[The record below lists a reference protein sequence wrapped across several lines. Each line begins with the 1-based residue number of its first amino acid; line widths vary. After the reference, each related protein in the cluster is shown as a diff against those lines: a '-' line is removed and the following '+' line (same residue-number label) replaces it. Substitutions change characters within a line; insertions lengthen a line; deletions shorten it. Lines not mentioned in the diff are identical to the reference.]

1 MNNNQIEA
9 LLREIKLKG
18 LDADDAGDYEVSE
31 TLTAARKAIQTW
43 QKNGRSGSL
52 PYQKE
57 LTTWGI
63 LEAAVS
69 EGEPADS
76 MSDEERALM
85 QAYEDAQ
92 AMLNNGRFHSARN
105 AFHALQT
112 KVESGTP
119 LAEKVNAGYDTAARK
134 LDQTITPLIEKA
146 NQYSQTHSDDL
157 DKQRDLWGEVLQKD
171 PDNTIAKQALQTLE
185 TEGDRVRI
193 EKEMV
198 RIAQSMQMALD
209 KSDLHA
215 ANRQLG
221 AIQGLAAD
229 NNFDDL
235 QLDLDDLVRDLT
247 KDRNDLR
254 QKLGAASTLSV
265 TGDTREA
272 YRQAREFMNAGVPV
286 MIDAGGLFGLVDAE
300 VDTIQLFAETRRRF
314 LSSLISLTQQRRQ
327 LADEQKQETP
337 VLAKKTLENALDLL
351 DDDLLAAEDH
361 DELKDTRQGIEN
373 ELAKVEE
380 RLRNHEKA
388 RELVLL
394 ADEPGV
400 SFEDKLKLYR
410 EAKEIYAEYRNLDNY
425 IEETQ
430 DALAAQL
437 AGRVKDM
444 MTQIRID
451 LSRDEFEK
459 ALTGVKETRA
469 KVYAEVPQPKAG
481 SELVLVLAGLEQ
493 LNQEI
498 IEADGEHH
506 TMMKLLSEVDGLLD
520 QYVEAPDPNLLGD
533 VRQLLDSLPSTQ
545 AQHQQVRQR
554 RLRLTSTQGDRENWR
569 QGMDAYRI
577 REWADAQTFLQ
588 QVADSPNAT
597 NQAEAERLTKRAQA
611 ALYTE
616 EARHAEL
623 ERNWRRAID
632 RYKEAN
638 RLFDEYGSDSQTNL
652 LHDDCR
658 DKLDSLKP
666 LEENDQRVRH
676 VISQAESLVREGQ
689 QSVQVRRSALERVE
703 PVSQFKK
710 AVEKL
715 LEVRQQD
722 TTLTAELERTLRD
735 GREAWRK
742 TYLEGM
748 SQAVRSKD
756 VIILQKA
763 VERGEDLQEQNL
775 LYEAADKQLLQK
787 LQEQLLDTEYA
798 NLKAEKTASPTLL
811 EQNRHKRWQ
820 IANPKTDELYEQ
832 YQSAMENRVLLEL
845 SEEQGKSSEAA
856 LQYLKE
862 EMRRPELYQ
871 SERLFREFMHL
882 CWGTGN
888 WQDASRQAES
898 LAYRAHVVQA
908 TEKSTVWGGLTE
920 AAKLLDR
927 GSLPSFE
934 AELQGLK
941 HVSQRFPDLD
951 FLIEDERKWLT
962 NWRLERLIRE
972 AQTAANSQDE
982 QELIKAAQLF
992 AEAHELNER
1001 DNRVQTGLQSLGRK
1015 LNNSLEIYAG
1025 QAQNINIRKSL
1036 AESIRRAED
1045 LIFILQSI
1053 QKVQAVLNLKQ
1064 ETQEALTDGREH
1076 IQGKLTP
1083 WKKVQAQFER
1093 LDKAKID
1100 YLTYPEPM
1108 RPDGEGGWRV
1118 RELVDQSATLLQIA
1132 QGDRELIQLINTK
1145 RETFTDLDNKAEEL
1159 NQQVHQLA
1167 QAIQAESFSEVLSAA
1182 NQLER
1187 LWNRYQ
1193 DEGFS
1198 GLDILVRHRYPYTE
1212 KEVRQ
1217 LREHKSEAKI
1227 QQANLEEWL
1236 NWAEQVELAYRDV
1249 KAVGSRID
1257 KHLDDLRLEQ
1267 PLYEIQKSCDL
1278 VLEKTAVFEEAL
1290 ERVPDS
1296 NPMSQK
1302 AAEAQDQVDET
1313 WRGEV
1318 LDNVNSYQNRASE
1331 LLAQIEDDLANFAKP
1346 LRQMRQA
1353 LDLLNM
1359 QIQQHE
1365 ESKNSR
1371 FRREKPFP
1379 TAQLR
1384 NATKRLKA
1392 CQEIDPSHD
1401 EVVTVMK
1408 KLREINR
1415 KYGES

>member
-1 MNNNQIEA
+1 MNNKQIET
-9 LLREIKLKG
+9 LLEEIQLLVPDVDENTQRSLAK
-18 LDADDAGDYEVSE
+18 
-31 TLTAARKAIQTW
+31 ARKAIVKW
-43 QKNGRSGSL
+43 KDNGMDSDM
-52 PYQKE
+52 PYQDE
-57 LTTWGI
+57 LAEWGI
-63 LEAAVS
+63 SADGVVAVDS
-69 EGEPADS
+69 NSPEGPEDGVDPALRTAFD
-76 MSDEERALM
+76 DAL
-85 QAYEDAQ
+85 
-92 AMLNNGRFHSARN
+92 AMLHNNRFHSARN
-105 AFHALQT
+105 AFKSLQA
-112 KVESGTP
+112 KVDSNSP
-119 LAEKVNAGYDTAARK
+119 LAAEIVEHYEDAARK
-134 LDQTITPLIEKA
+134 LEKQVKPLIERAEKYGQG
-146 NQYSQTHSDDL
+146 NEDDL
-157 DKQRDLWGEVLQKD
+157 EQRRTLWAAVTEVD
-171 PDNTIAKQALQTLE
+171 PDNQIAKQALENLQQ
-185 TEGDRVRI
+185 EGNRVGIQKEKDDILRDMERAIDR
-193 EKEMV
+193 
-198 RIAQSMQMALD
+198 
-209 KSDLHA
+209 SDLPS

-221 AIQGLAAD
+221 AIKALAEENEFAE
-229 NNFDDL
+229 L
-235 QLDLDDLVRDLT
+235 QAELDYTVEFINEQRAI
-247 KDRNDLR
+247 LR
-254 QKLGAASTLSV
+254 EKLGAASTLSV
-265 TGDTREA
+265 QGNTREGYKQSSA
-272 YRQAREFMNAGVPV
+272 FLAAGVSV
-286 MIDAGGLFGLVDAE
+286 MVDTAGWFGQANAE
-300 VDTIQLFAETRRRF
+300 VATIELHKKTRERYIA
-314 LSSLISLTQQRRQ
+314 SLIDLAHQRRT
-327 LADEQKQETP
+327 LADEQKVEAP
-337 VLAKKTLENALDLL
+337 KLALETLENALALL
-351 DDDLLAAEDH
+351 DDDLLTAEDKE
-361 DELKDTRQGIEN
+361 ELKDTHLGLEKETALI
-373 ELAKVEE
+373 KE
-380 RLRNHEKA
+380 RIRSYNQA
-388 RELVLL
+388 QELVVGANEAGLSYEEKL
-394 ADEPGV
+394 A
-400 SFEDKLKLYR
+400 FYR
-410 EAKEIYAEYRNLDNY
+410 EAKEIYPEYRNLDNY

-430 DALAAQL
+430 DALSAQL
-437 AGRVKDM
+437 AGHVKDL

-451 LSRDEFEK
+451 LSRDEFQK

-469 KVYAEVPQPKAG
+469 KVYAEVPQPKSG
-481 SELVLVLAGLEQ
+481 SELVNVLTELEQ

-498 IEADGEHH
+498 IEADGVHH
-506 TMMKLLSEVDGLLD
+506 AMMKLLFEVDELLD
-520 QYVEAPDPNLLGD
+520 QYVEAQNSNLLSD
-533 VRQLLDSLPSTQ
+533 VRQLLDSLPSAQ

-616 EARHAEL
+616 EARQAEL

-689 QSVQVRRSALERVE
+689 QSVQVRRSTLERVE

-735 GREAWRK
+735 AREAWRK

-756 VIILQKA
+756 VIILKKG
-763 VERGEDLQEQNL
+763 VERGEDLQQQNL
-775 LYEAADKQLLQK
+775 LYEAADKQLLQQ

-798 NLKAEKTASPTLL
+798 NLQAEKTASPALL

-845 SEEQGKSSEAA
+845 SQEQGKSSEAA

-882 CWGTGN
+882 CWRTGN

-898 LAYRAHVVQA
+898 LAYRAHVIQA
-908 TEKSTVWGGLTE
+908 AEKSTVWVGLTE
-920 AAKLLDR
+920 AAKLLDQ

-934 AELQGLK
+934 AEFQGLK
-941 HVSQRFPDLD
+941 SVGQRFPDLD
-951 FLIEDERKWLT
+951 FMIEDEREWLT
-962 NWRLERLIRE
+962 SWRLERLIRE

-992 AEAHELNER
+992 AEAHELDEK
-1001 DNRVQTGLQSLGRK
+1001 DNRVQTGLQSLGKK

-1025 QAQNINIRKSL
+1025 QAQNISIRKSL

-1045 LIFILQSI
+1045 LMFILQSI

-1093 LDKAKID
+1093 LDKTKID
-1100 YLTYPEPM
+1100 YLTYPEPL

-1132 QGDRELIQLINTK
+1132 QSDRELIQLINTK
-1145 RETFTDLDNKAEEL
+1145 REIFTDLDNKAEEL
-1159 NQQVHQLA
+1159 NQQVRQLA
-1167 QAIQAESFSEVLSAA
+1167 QAIQAESFAEVLSAA

-1212 KEVRQ
+1212 KEIRQ

-1249 KAVGSRID
+1249 TAVGSRID
-1257 KHLDDLRLEQ
+1257 KHLADLRLEQ

-1278 VLEKTAVFEEAL
+1278 VLEKTTVFEEAL
-1290 ERVPDS
+1290 ERVPDN

-1365 ESKNSR
+1365 ESKNNR
-1371 FRREKPFP
+1371 FRRGKPFP

-1401 EVVTVMK
+1401 EVVDVMK
-1408 KLREINR
+1408 KLREIKR